1 MDVLPC
7 AATLLETALVTS
19 WHALL
24 LQSRWLGCTG
34 NTYSIKYV
42 LLKIRKELWVK
53 SVYCKECIILNET
66 GTINIFA
73 DHFLLG
79 IGRGGFHLV
88 ELFLA
93 VVSSGTVR
101 ESMVTLA
108 SWTELSRVIC
118 SELRPGGRPPSSAD
132 CWGSEFDLNTG

>member
-1 MDVLPC
+1 MDVVPC
-7 AATLLETALVTS
+7 PATLLETTLVTS
-19 WHALL
+19 WPALL
-24 LQSRWLGCTG
+24 LQSRWMECTG

-42 LLKIRKELWVK
+42 LFKIRKELSK
-53 SVYCKECIILNET
+53 ISFYKECIILNET
-66 GTINIFA
+66 GIINIFA

-108 SWTELSRVIC
+108 SRTELSRFIC
-118 SELRPGGRPPSSAD
+118 SEFRPGGGSPSSTD
-132 CWGSEFDLNTG
+132 C